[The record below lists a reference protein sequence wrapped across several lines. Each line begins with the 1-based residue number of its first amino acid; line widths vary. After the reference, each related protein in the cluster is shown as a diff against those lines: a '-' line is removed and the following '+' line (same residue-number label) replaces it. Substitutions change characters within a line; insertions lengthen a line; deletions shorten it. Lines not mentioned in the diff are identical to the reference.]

1 MTTVAHPQRAAGS
14 RRDTAQRV
22 ESLRA
27 LEHEVGVMLRRIR
40 RVLAERARAVHP
52 ELQSGSYL
60 MLAYLAD
67 LGAMRG
73 SMIAEGLCLDKGA
86 VSRQLQHLE
95 EIGLVDRVPDPEDGR
110 ATLVSA
116 SAEAVRRIG
125 EVASERRAWL
135 DDRLADWTD
144 DELAH
149 FADQL
154 GRYNASL
161 DARE

>member
-1 MTTVAHPQRAAGS
+1 MTTATRTQRA
-14 RRDTAQRV
+14 
-22 ESLRA
+22 ESLRL
-27 LEHEVGVMLRRIR
+27 LEHEVSVMLRRIR

-67 LGAMRG
+67 SGALRA
-73 SMIAEGLCLDKGA
+73 SAIAESLCLDKGA

-95 EIGLVDRVPDPEDGR
+95 EIGLVDRAPDPEDRR
-110 ATLVSA
+110 ASLVSA

-125 EVASERRAWL
+125 EVADERRQWL
-135 DDRLADWTD
+135 DERLQDWS
-144 DELAH
+144 DEDLAS
-149 FADQL
+149 FAGQL

-161 DARE
+161 DGPE